1 MLTARR
7 VLTAL
12 PGTVLVVLAVL
23 CGMPF
28 CATCGGHD
36 EAVTAAI
43 RACPRAVELLGEDP
57 GPSRIGLA
65 CGSTETSGGFGTASW
80 NLPYSGSR
88 QRGTVSFNAEK
99 RGGDWKV
106 LGATLEVDGEELDVL
121 ACSRA
126 ASAGGGGGGGGASG
140 GGGGGR
146 LVQTNADAVTG
157 SFEGKV
163 LRSSHPAIAAGATCS
178 GTLRRERG
186 ATTAQVTV
194 RCKGGAE
201 ELPLY
206 DGSGTFE
213 LRVGDPSRRDDDL
226 TEYEDKKLRA
236 EDETP
241 GCRISSAGSSGTLTV
256 WDAAQ
261 AGVAAFEI
269 VVGL

>member
-7 VLTAL
+7 ALTAL
-12 PGTVLVVLAVL
+12 PGAVLVVLAVL
-23 CGMPF
+23 CGLPF

-106 LGATLEVDGEELDVL
+106 LGAMLQVGGEEIDVL
-121 ACSRA
+121 ACS
-126 ASAGGGGGGGGASG
+126 GGGRAGASG
-140 GGGGGR
+140 GGGGGGGR
-146 LVQTNADAVTG
+146 LAQTNADAVTG
-157 SFEGKV
+157 SFDGKV

-213 LRVGDPSRRDDDL
+213 LRVGDPSRRDDDG

-241 GCRISSAGSSGTLTV
+241 GCRISSAGGSGTLTV

-261 AGVAAFEI
+261 AGVPAFEI